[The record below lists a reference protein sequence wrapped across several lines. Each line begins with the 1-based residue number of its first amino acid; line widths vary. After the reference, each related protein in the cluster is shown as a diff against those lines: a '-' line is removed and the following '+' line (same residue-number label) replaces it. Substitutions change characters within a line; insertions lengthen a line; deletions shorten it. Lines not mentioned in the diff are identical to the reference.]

1 MVAHHL
7 LESGI
12 YLKESCCCG
21 VKPHGLVDAED
32 GVVGEESEEVEET
45 GEVGASKTGKHQLSH
60 IFSPVFNF

>member
-1 MVAHHL
+1 MVAHRP

-21 VKPHGLVDAED
+21 VKPHGLGDAED

-45 GEVGASKTGKHQLSH
+45 GEVGASKAAEKPT
-60 IFSPVFNF
+60 